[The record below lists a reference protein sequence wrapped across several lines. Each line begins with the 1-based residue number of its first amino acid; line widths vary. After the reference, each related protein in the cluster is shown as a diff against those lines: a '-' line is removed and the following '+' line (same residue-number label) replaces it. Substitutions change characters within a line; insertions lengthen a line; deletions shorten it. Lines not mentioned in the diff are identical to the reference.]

1 MYNQFLYKQ
10 LVIVGSLTLLI
21 LNGISSQNSQLYED
35 RALDLGKSVR
45 QELYHHAIQS
55 IDPIDDIID
64 AQSLDKNVVIS
75 LLNTRYPE
83 LSYKLERTPKQTLAG
98 KEISELLLTILKNET
113 SSGIGEVGDSFWRSV
128 EGAELTYEEESVF
141 KFLYGYSLFSQKRF
155 SEADRI
161 FEKIIK
167 ERKGEY
173 EYAFYYSGL
182 IALIDQDYERAHEKL
197 THVSKNKRLSLQTPY
212 YLAATHYGKKDYASV
227 IKFYGL
233 RVKETSLHNID
244 GLIRLVGYSQ
254 YKTEDFESAVT
265 SLKLLKSKRGL
276 SEEESYVLGI
286 AYQRIGDHK
295 SSSEYLGDVAGLNT
309 NISERAS
316 YENALNLAHVGNTS
330 GAIQAF
336 EQLIG
341 AEQISAE
348 DVHLNLAMLHSKS
361 QNYEKAVHHA
371 KLLLES
377 PRKTQAKDL
386 IIELIDEVE
395 NETVYKHLVKN
406 IATDLDDTT
415 PIENSIY
422 RRGVLA
428 LQSRDKTK
436 AKDYFDLL
444 ADINPRSQEQ
454 GVVAAWRGI
463 MAYEEENYSKAIR
476 LLTNYKNSKPASS
489 SLSKLDFD
497 VAYFLGYSAYRQKD
511 HNSALGH
518 FGEAL
523 DLVHLAGPDV
533 TSDHKA
539 DDIHLRLGDSYFL
552 LDEYDSAARSYA
564 SVIDEH
570 GLNTDYA
577 IWQNSIIAELN
588 GKPYDQIL
596 LLQELIGNHPSSK
609 YNTRAQFNL
618 ANAFFEV
625 RDYDKAAGWY
635 KSIISSS
642 APASLKEES
651 GLQMGLISVNAG
663 DYDRAEQYFKT
674 LINSSEDQDIVSRS
688 HRALSEIYTDYTYDT
703 DAYVALVQ
711 KGGEGEVGDIIFQLA
726 QENFEEGE
734 YSQAIK
740 QWKKL
745 IDEYPIDAKN
755 KDAHYLI
762 AQSYDI
768 EKNWREAV
776 NYYQLSVANDANKKD
791 ESVQRA
797 LDISHDNLSDMQ
809 LYVDISEGA
818 NSYINPHRLALAYQ
832 QLGDQENMLSYGS
845 KAIESESL
853 TAQQK
858 AKLVTD
864 LTAALVNEGKWSDLE
879 SWYRNMHVESIVDE
893 NPKLIYHRGLAIF
906 SNDKLD
912 NAHLA
917 ITDHY
922 DTLLDDP
929 AWLAKSIILV
939 ADISIAQ
946 DDVDSATAALEALIE
961 SSSNIPPSLKEMA
974 KEKLRSLQPQ
984 N

>member
-10 LVIVGSLTLLI
+10 LVLVGAVTLLLI
-21 LNGISSQNSQLYED
+21 NGLSSQNSDLYLD
-35 RALDLGKSVR
+35 RALDLGKSVHE
-45 QELYHHAIQS
+45 ELYHHAIQS
-55 IDPIDDIID
+55 IDPTDDIID
-64 AQSLDKNVVIS
+64 AQSLDKDVVIS

-83 LSYKLERTPKQTLAG
+83 LSYKLEQTPKQTLAG
-98 KEISELLLTILKNET
+98 KEISALLIEILQNET
-113 SSGIGEVGDSFWRSV
+113 SSGVGEVGDSFWRSV
-128 EGAELTYEEESVF
+128 EDAELSYEEESVF

-173 EYAFYYSGL
+173 EHAFYYSGL
-182 IALIDQDYERAHEKL
+182 IALLDQDYEKAHEKL
-197 THVSKNKRLSLQTPY
+197 TKIGKNEKLSLHTPY

-227 IKFYGL
+227 IKYYEP

-254 YKTEDFESAVT
+254 YKKEDFQSAVA
-265 SLKLLKSKRGL
+265 SLNLLKSKRDL
-276 SEEESYVLGI
+276 SQEESYVLGI

-295 SSSEYLGDVAGLNT
+295 SSSEHLGDVAGLKT
-309 NISERAS
+309 NISERAA
-316 YENALNLAHVGNTS
+316 YENALNLAHIGNTPA
-330 GAIQAF
+330 AIEAF

-341 AEQISAE
+341 ADQINTE
-348 DVHLNLAMLHSKS
+348 DIHLNLAMLHSKN

-377 PRKTQAKDL
+377 PRKEQAKDL
-386 IIELIDEVE
+386 IVELIDEVE
-395 NETVYKHLVKN
+395 NETVYEHLVKN

-428 LQSRDKTK
+428 LQGQDKEK
-436 AKDYFDLL
+436 AKEYFDLL
-444 ADINPRSQEQ
+444 ADVNPRSQEQ

-476 LLTNYKNSKPASS
+476 LLTNYEKTRSTSS
-489 SLSKLDFD
+489 PLSKLDFD
-497 VAYFLGYSAYRQKD
+497 VAYFLGYSTYRQKD

-523 DLVHLAGPDV
+523 DLVHLAGPEV
-533 TSDHKA
+533 TSSHKA
-539 DDIHLRLGDSYFL
+539 NDIHLRLGDSYFL
-552 LDEYDSAARSYA
+552 LDEYKSAARSYA
-564 SVIDEH
+564 AVIDEH

-577 IWQNSIIAELN
+577 IWQNSIIAELS

-596 LLQELIGNHPSSK
+596 LLQDLIESHPSSK
-609 YNTRAQFNL
+609 YQERAQFSI
-618 ANAFFEV
+618 ANAFFGV

-635 KSIISSS
+635 KSIITSD
-642 APASLKEES
+642 APAPLKEES

-674 LINSSEDQDIVSRS
+674 LINTSRDQDIVGRS
-688 HRALSEIYTDYTYDT
+688 HRALSEIYTNYTYDT

-726 QENFEEGE
+726 QENFEKGE
-734 YSQAIK
+734 YSQAIR

-745 IDEYPIDAKN
+745 IDEYPEEAKN
-755 KDAHYLI
+755 RDANYLI
-762 AQSYDI
+762 AQSYDL

-776 NYYQLSVANDANKKD
+776 NYYQLSITDDANKKG
-791 ESVQRA
+791 ESLARS
-797 LDISHDNLSDMQ
+797 LDVSYDNLSDMQ
-809 LYVDISEGA
+809 LYVDISERA
-818 NSYINPHRLALAYQ
+818 NSYDNPHRLALAYQ
-832 QLGDQENMLSYGS
+832 QLGDQKNMLSYAS
-845 KAIESESL
+845 KSIESESI
-853 TAQQK
+853 TEQQK
-858 AKLVTD
+858 RKLVAD
-864 LTAALVNEGKWSDLE
+864 FTAELVSNNKWSDIEL
-879 SWYRNMHVESIVDE
+879 WYGEKPVMSIVDE
-893 NPKLIYHRGLAIF
+893 SPKLIYHRGLAKY
-906 SNDKLD
+906 NGDKLED
-912 NAHLA
+912 AQLA

-922 DTLLDDP
+922 DTLLNDP

-946 DDVDSATAALEALIE
+946 DDIDSATAALEALIE

-974 KEKLRSLQPQ
+974 KEKLASLQPQ